1 MKGIVLAGGKVT
13 RLYPT
18 TCAYSKQLINVYD
31 KPAIYYPIA
40 ILMEPWITDILIIAS
55 KENCNLYKKLL
66 LDGKQLGIS
75 IKFKIISDKEK
86 WIDIGTPENLL
97 LASTFIYNTQKKIK
111 RLLLA

>member
-1 MKGIVLAGGKVT
+1 MKGIVLAGGKGT

-18 TCAYSKQLINVYD
+18 TCAYSKQFCVIMGDNLIYGNEV
-31 KPAIYYPIA
+31 
-40 ILMEPWITDILIIAS
+40 
-55 KENCNLYKKLL
+55 
-66 LDGKQLGIS
+66 
-75 IKFKIISDKEK
+75 ISDKEK

>member
-1 MKGIVLAGGKVT
+1 MKGIVLAGGKGT

-40 ILMEPWITDILIIAS
+40 TLMESWITDILIIAS